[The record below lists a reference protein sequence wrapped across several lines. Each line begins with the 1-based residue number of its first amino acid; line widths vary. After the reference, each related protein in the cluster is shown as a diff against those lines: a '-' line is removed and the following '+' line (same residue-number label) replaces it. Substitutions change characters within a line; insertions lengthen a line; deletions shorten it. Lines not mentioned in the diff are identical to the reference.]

1 MKLQYIVHTTWD
13 EKAMTAYAAVNQAGQ
28 STPLS
33 RVVSR
38 VVALAILAFGIVV
51 MIVRGF
57 QLVHSFILLI
67 GLLLLFSQPMGLARS
82 RRRLMRALGGKRQ
95 QVDYRFGEN
104 GFDAAPAGGAAEH
117 LSYDALTR
125 LVETKDYLFLFVGPG
140 KAHILGKADFAQG
153 DSAGLLAFLTEK
165 TGKQPEKLE
174 L

>member
-13 EKAMTAYAAVNQAGQ
+13 EKAMTAYAAVIQAGQ

-33 RVVSR
+33 RTVSR
-38 VVALAILAFGIVV
+38 VVALAILAFGVTV
-51 MIVRGF
+51 MLVRGF

-117 LSYDALTR
+117 LR
-125 LVETKDYLFLFVGPG
+125 M
-140 KAHILGKADFAQG
+140 
-153 DSAGLLAFLTEK
+153 
-165 TGKQPEKLE
+165 
-174 L
+174 